1 MTFCKQSIEIFNQA
15 INDYHQFDNVDTPI
29 NNPFQ
34 EKSIE
39 FYLYLKK
46 WIDTVQWHLEDII
59 RDPAIDPVEALQIK
73 RRIDRSNQER
83 TDLVE
88 MIDSYFLQKF
98 ANHSRIVDSFPDVL
112 FKFQSAV
119 FKYPNLQID
128 LVFFR
133 LGHLEPHP
141 GTFAEIHLE
150 RLAVGNFIFIEKIKD
165 EITAGSQV
173 SVDVLK
179 DLFYVRKGCNVVYGI
194 TGTGHKIKLLLRP
207 IGDHIRH
214 IEGNLGIILPG
225 NIDHEI
231 GRAHV

>member
-39 FYLYLKK
+39 FYLYLKN

-98 ANHSRIVDSFPDVL
+98 ANVEIKADATINTESPAWAIDRLSILQLKIYHMRIEANREDSPEE
-112 FKFQSAV
+112 QR
-119 FKYPNLQID
+119 N
-128 LVFFR
+128 R
-133 LGHLEPHP
+133 C
-141 GTFAEIHLE
+141 AEK
-150 RLAVGNFIFIEKIKD
+150 LAVLLEQ
-165 EITAGSQV
+165 E
-173 SVDVLK
+173 K
-179 DLFYVRKGCNVVYGI
+179 DLTSAIDMLLADMEAGKKYMKVYKQMKMYNDPSLNPVLYAQNGAE
-194 TGTGHKIKLLLRP
+194 KK
-207 IGDHIRH
+207 
-214 IEGNLGIILPG
+214 
-225 NIDHEI
+225 
-231 GRAHV
+231 